1 MLTTTTDA
9 PAGTAA
15 STPTPRTVG
24 WPALLALAVLAGALV
39 GALTSFGQTL
49 LGGTSFQ
56 GLANAVSPWLVA
68 SFLVGALARRPDAAA
83 VAGLLTCAG
92 QVAGYYLVADL
103 RGFAVGSASIV
114 LWTVAGLLG
123 GPLFGVAGRLWRRGP
138 SVGAR
143 WAGVGGALLAGCW
156 LAEAL
161 VTYLVV
167 LHRPDEAL
175 VFAAVGGL
183 LVVLL
188 GRGSER
194 KALLTRLPLAAALG
208 AAGFAVLHVALG

>member
-83 VAGLLTCAG
+83 
-92 QVAGYYLVADL
+92 
-103 RGFAVGSASIV
+103 
-114 LWTVAGLLG
+114 VAGLLG